1 MDLRHLRYFVAVAEE
16 LHFRNAAAR
25 LRVAQPAVSVQ
36 LRKLEEELGV
46 RLLER
51 THRRVSL
58 TSAGAAFLVEAQRTL
73 HQAERARRAAR
84 GVGEHVC
91 ERLRLGHLPDAIPPE
106 LPLALGR
113 FARLTPSVEVA
124 LETCPSLE
132 LVERVRDRQLDAAVV
147 CLPAPVRG
155 LRVTALGEERVVVA
169 LGETHPAV
177 GEPVISPGQL
187 ERTPLLVMARAT
199 NPAFFDGMISAWRD
213 AGVPATPVEMTVP
226 NPEHLL
232 LAAAAGAG
240 AALVPESAARR
251 FAMVGV
257 RFLPLSAPSL
267 TCPVVIVTHPEH
279 TSAAT
284 SAFLEQAHA
293 LAPAAL
299 GAPAPL
305 EVSVVGVPIIPD
317 PTRNA

>member
-73 HQAERARRAAR
+73 NQAERARRAAR

-106 LPLALGR
+106 LPLTLGR
-113 FARLTPSVEVA
+113 FARTAPGVEVA
-124 LETCPSLE
+124 LETCPSVE

-155 LRVTALGEERVVVA
+155 LRVTGLGEERLIVG
-169 LGETHPAV
+169 LGETHPAAHQA
-177 GEPVISPGQL
+177 VISPDQL

-199 NPAFFDGMISAWRD
+199 NPAFFDGMIAAWRD
-213 AGVPATPVEMTVP
+213 AGVPATPVEITVP

-251 FAMVGV
+251 YAMAGV
-257 RFLPLSAPSL
+257 RFLLLSAPSL
-267 TCPVVIVTHPEH
+267 TCPVVVVTHPEH

-284 SAFLEQAHA
+284 TEFLQQARA
-293 LAPAAL
+293 LSPAPQEAA
-299 GAPAPL
+299 PPL
-305 EVSVVGVPIIPD
+305 EVSVVGVPTTPD
-317 PTRNA
+317 PARGV